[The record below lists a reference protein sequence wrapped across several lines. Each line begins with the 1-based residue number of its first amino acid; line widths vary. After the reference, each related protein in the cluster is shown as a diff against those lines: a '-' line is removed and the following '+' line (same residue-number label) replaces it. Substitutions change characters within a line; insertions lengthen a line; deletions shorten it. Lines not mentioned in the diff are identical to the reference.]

1 VVPLVYIF
9 FIQPDAYLET
19 GGRPYWLLALVLP
32 FSRSDITHGLN
43 RRCDITWNGI
53 ASIPLLP
60 SKLGG
65 KVFYPSS
72 SFSTN
77 ANRIGSRTST
87 SKSTELLGDKQ

>member
-1 VVPLVYIF
+1 VYIF

-32 FSRSDITHGLN
+32 FSRSDITPGLN

-53 ASIPLLP
+53 ASTPIPP

-65 KVFYPSS
+65 KVFNPSS

-77 ANRIGSRTST
+77 ANRIGWRIST
-87 SKSTELLGDKQ
+87 SKSPELQGVTQ